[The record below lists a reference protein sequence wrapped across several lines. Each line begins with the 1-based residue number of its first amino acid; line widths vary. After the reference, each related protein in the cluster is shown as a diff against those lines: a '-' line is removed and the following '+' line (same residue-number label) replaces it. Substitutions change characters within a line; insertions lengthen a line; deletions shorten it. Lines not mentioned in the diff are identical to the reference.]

1 MIDQRVENQTWGA
14 FMTVFRSEFN
24 DFLYFFFNSDI
35 FTALSSLF
43 LSSTINQLTIG
54 VLNNMQIAFPKNEE
68 ERKSIIEFLTISNK
82 KINSSINLIEIQ
94 LEKLKSYRQ
103 SIISEAVTGKIDVR
117 DWQPKNK

>member
-1 MIDQRVENQTWGA
+1 MIIQFFV
-14 FMTVFRSEFN
+14 
-24 DFLYFFFNSDI
+24 LYFFFNSDI